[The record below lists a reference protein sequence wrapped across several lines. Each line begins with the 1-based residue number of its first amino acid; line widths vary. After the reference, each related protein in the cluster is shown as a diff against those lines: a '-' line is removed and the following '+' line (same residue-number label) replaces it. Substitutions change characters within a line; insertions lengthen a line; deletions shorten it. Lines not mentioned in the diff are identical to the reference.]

1 MSCPLCQ
8 SNQTP
13 KELFVAKNAFTSS
26 VKFNKNPMKI
36 ADNEELTGGGIARVI
51 IP

>member
-26 VKFNKNPMKI
+26 GKLDKN
-36 ADNEELTGGGIARVI
+36 LTKNINNNGGGGDIARVI
-51 IP
+51 IL